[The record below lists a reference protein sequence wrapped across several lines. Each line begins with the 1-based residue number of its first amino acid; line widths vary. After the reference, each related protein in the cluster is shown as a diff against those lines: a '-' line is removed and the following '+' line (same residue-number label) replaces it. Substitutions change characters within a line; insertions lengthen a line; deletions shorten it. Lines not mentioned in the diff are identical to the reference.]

1 MVLSVG
7 RHGSGRSG
15 GERGVKDDGA
25 AELPSLFPVTCS
37 GSSRKLIRTNR
48 HVKSFIFFFF
58 SICLATYGMFDK
70 LAAAASCACDT
81 IGAGCAA
88 AGQQQNNQSNRPLK
102 QTSAR

>member
-1 MVLSVG
+1 MVLLVG

-48 HVKSFIFFFF
+48 HVKSFIFF
-58 SICLATYGMFDK
+58 L
-70 LAAAASCACDT
+70 
-81 IGAGCAA
+81 
-88 AGQQQNNQSNRPLK
+88 
-102 QTSAR
+102 